1 MGNAMQLQK
10 GIYKHFKGNK
20 YEVIDIAKHSE
31 SEEYLV
37 LYRPLYGDS
46 DLWVRPLEMFIEEVE
61 LDGQKRPR
69 FEFIESA
76 QQ

>member
-1 MGNAMQLQK
+1 MNVQK

>member
-69 FEFIESA
+69 FEFIEPA